1 MTSLIIEIKKPMAK
15 SLAINKR
22 DLRAKLTDGRTITV
36 PLKWFPRLAN
46 ATPED
51 RGNWRF
57 IGGGAGMNWPELD
70 EDISV
75 EGLIAGERSA
85 ESESSF
91 QRWLK
96 AYSGGQTH
104 SVNRKEAEGRSIE

>member
-1 MTSLIIEIKKPMAK
+1 
-15 SLAINKR
+15 
-22 DLRAKLTDGRTITV
+22 
-36 PLKWFPRLAN
+36 
-46 ATPED
+46 
-51 RGNWRF
+51 
-57 IGGGAGMNWPELD
+57 MNWPELD